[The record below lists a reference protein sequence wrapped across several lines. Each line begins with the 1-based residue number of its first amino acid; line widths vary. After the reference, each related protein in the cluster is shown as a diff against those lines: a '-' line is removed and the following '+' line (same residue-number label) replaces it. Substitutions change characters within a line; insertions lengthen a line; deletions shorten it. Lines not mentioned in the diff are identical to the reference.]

1 MYVCLF
7 ESVRLFAWVH
17 YVYFGNQSQKK
28 KTLRLLK
35 KKKRALKK
43 KKNGEDSFL
52 HTYTYKKLPPLFLSL
67 MPFAAPRY
75 HSTPLSFFFVVVV
88 LVIYMHT
95 PSYFLFSFFSIAV
108 QFSSR
113 RDTFI

>member
-28 KTLRLLK
+28 KNTITK
-35 KKKRALKK
+35 KKKESLE

>member
-1 MYVCLF
+1 MFVCLKVCV
-7 ESVRLFAWVH
+7 SLRGYIMCISAISLR
-17 YVYFGNQSQKK
+17 KK
-28 KTLRLLK
+28 KNTITK
-35 KKKRALKK
+35 KKKESLE